1 MKKNNSSK
9 IDRRKFLSAS
19 TLSMLGYS
27 MMVSVPPEAT
37 ATTVAAISEKSKKI
51 DASLEGKKYDS
62 LSEPNMRKTELECDI
77 LVCGAGMA
85 GISAAIAAARN
96 GAKVILIN
104 DRSRLGGNASSEI
117 KMHPLGIDEERY
129 GFRESGIIE
138 ELLLENVAN
147 NPQRSWDTWDLMLYD
162 KCVSE
167 PNLTLILDTAV
178 YMVEKSGKK
187 IKYAYCRC
195 DKTLTIYKI
204 KAQIFID
211 CTGDS
216 RLAMEAGAELMWGRD
231 GSAKYG
237 ENEVMPH
244 YPIGGLLCS
253 SIMYTTKDMGRPMH
267 FKAPSW
273 AVKVTPEM
281 LKFRNPRS
289 IGLAYGYWFVA
300 HGGLADT
307 IRDNEVIRYELLS
320 IVMGLWDYIKNSGKF
335 PEAQNL
341 ALDSIG
347 MIPGKRDSYRIMG
360 RSLFSQHDIRGKWK
374 DRPDQIGAV
383 GWTLE
388 DQPSTGFYA
397 SNETPAMHTKIRTL
411 PFNIPLSILIAK
423 GVDNL
428 MMAGRNMSCT
438 HLAFSC
444 TRVMKTGAVAGQ
456 AAGTAAAIAV
466 RDNIEVHVIPNDIAR
481 VRELQQTLLK
491 DGQIILGVKNN
502 DPLDIAR
509 NAKVSAS
516 TSALGSTPSN
526 VLSGYFFDSKKKY
539 DNRWLAPIS
548 EKPSMKLEWNT
559 PQKISQIF
567 MNFDS
572 GCKHLTMTLEQTRAA
587 RVIQAPQPEILSDYK
602 VIATLPDGS
611 EKVLIDEKG
620 NYQKR
625 RIYNIEQTQIKA
637 LRVECI
643 KTQGDKFARIFEIRC
658 YS

>member
-1 MKKNNSSK
+1 MIHKK
-9 IDRRKFLSAS
+9 IGRRKFIEAS

-27 MMVSVPPEAT
+27 MMIAVPPEASA
-37 ATTVAAISEKSKKI
+37 ATKAAISKKSKEI
-51 DASLEGKKYDS
+51 ESVLQGKSYDDS
-62 LSEPNMRKTELECDI
+62 CEPNMKKVELECDV

-104 DRSRLGGNASSEI
+104 DRSRMGGNASSEI
-117 KMHPLGIDEERY
+117 KMHPLGINEGRF

-138 ELLLENVAN
+138 ELLLENAAN
-147 NPQRSWDTWDLMLYD
+147 NPQVSWDAWDVMLYD

-167 PNLTLILDTAV
+167 PNITLILDTAV
-178 YMVEKSGKK
+178 YMAEKSSNR
-187 IKYAYCRC
+187 IKCAYARC
-195 DKTLTIYKI
+195 DKSLTIYKI
-204 KAQIFID
+204 KAKIYMD

-216 RLAMEAGAELMWGRD
+216 RLAMESGAELMWGRD
-231 GSAKYG
+231 GAEKYG
-237 ENEVMPH
+237 EDEVVDR

-253 SIMYTTKDMGRPMH
+253 SIMYTTKDMGRPMP

-273 AVKVTPEM
+273 ALKVTPEM
-281 LKFRNPRS
+281 LKYRNPRS
-289 IGLAYGYWFVA
+289 VGLAYGYWFVS

-307 IRDNEVIRYELLS
+307 IRDNEIIRFELLS

-335 PEAQNL
+335 PEAKNL

-360 RSLFSQHDIRGKWK
+360 RKLFSQHDIRGKWR
-374 DRPDQIGAV
+374 DHPDQVGTV

-388 DQPSTGFYA
+388 DQPSSGFYA
-397 SNETPAMHTKIRTL
+397 FDERPAMHVKIETT
-411 PFNIPLSILIAK
+411 PFNIPLSILISK
-423 GVDNL
+423 DVDNL

-444 TRVMKTGAVAGQ
+444 TRVMKTGSVAGQ

-466 RDNIEVHVIPNDIAR
+466 REGKDPKDIAGDR
-481 VRELQQTLLK
+481 ALIGKLQQTLLK
-491 DGQIILGVKNN
+491 DGQIIMGVKNE
-502 DPLDIAR
+502 DPLDFAR
-509 NAKVSAS
+509 KAKVRAS
-516 TSALGSTPSN
+516 TSDKGTSPEN
-526 VLSGYFFDSKKKY
+526 ILSGAVFDWKWKN

-548 EKPSMKLEWNT
+548 GKPWIELSWDA
-559 PQKISQIF
+559 PQKLSQII

-572 GCKHLTMTLEQTRAA
+572 GCKHLTMTTEQTRAA
-587 RVIQAPQPEILSDYK
+587 RVTYAPQPETLADFNI
-602 VIATLPDGS
+602 VGILPDGT
-611 EKVLIDEKG
+611 EKVLLEERG

-625 RIYNIEQTQIKA
+625 RVYSIPTTEIRA
-637 LRVECI
+637 LRVDCL
-643 KTQGDKFARIFEIRC
+643 KTQGDPFARIFEVRC

>member
-1 MKKNNSSK
+1 MFTNK
-9 IDRRKFLSAS
+9 IGRREFIEAS

-27 MMVSVPPEAT
+27 MMVAVPPNASAAT
-37 ATTVAAISEKSKKI
+37 KAAISEKSKKI
-51 DASLEGKKYDS
+51 DAVLEGKKYDDS
-62 LSEPNMRKTELECDI
+62 TEPNMRKTELECDI

-85 GISAAIAAARN
+85 GISAALAAARN

-104 DRSRLGGNASSEI
+104 DRSRMGGNASSEI
-117 KMHPLGIDEERY
+117 KMHPLGLNEGRY

-138 ELLLENVAN
+138 ELLLENAAN
-147 NPQRSWDTWDLMLYD
+147 NPQKSWDTWDVMLYD

-167 PNLTLILDTAV
+167 PNITLILDTAV
-178 YMVEKSGKK
+178 YMVEKSGNK
-187 IKYAYCRC
+187 IKYAYARS
-195 DKTLTIYKI
+195 DKSLTIYKI
-204 KAQIFID
+204 KAKIFMD

-231 GSAKYG
+231 GAAKYG
-237 ENEVMPH
+237 ENEVVEH

-253 SIMYTTKDMGRPMH
+253 SIMYTTKDMGRPTH

-273 AVKVTPEM
+273 ALKVTADM
-281 LKFRNPRS
+281 LKYRNPRS
-289 IGLAYGYWFVA
+289 IGLAYGYWFVS
-300 HGGLADT
+300 HGGMADT
-307 IRDNEVIRYELLS
+307 IRDNEIIRFELLS

-335 PEAQNL
+335 PEAENL

-360 RSLFSQHDIRGKWK
+360 HSLFSQHDIRGKW
-374 DRPDQIGAV
+374 REHPDQIGVV

-397 SNETPAMHTKIRTL
+397 TNDTPAMPVKIETK
-411 PFNIPLSILIAK
+411 PFNIPLSILISK
-423 GVDNL
+423 DVDNL

-444 TRVMKTGAVAGQ
+444 TRVMKTGSVAGQ

-466 RDNIEVHVIPNDIAR
+466 RDGIDPKVIIHDRAR

-491 DGQIILGVKNN
+491 DGQIILGVKNE

-509 NAKVSAS
+509 SARVRAS
-516 TSALGSTPSN
+516 SSVMGSSPEN
-526 VLSGYFFDSKKKY
+526 ILSGAVFDWRGRN
-539 DNRWLAPIS
+539 DNRWIAPIS
-548 EKPSMKLEWNT
+548 EKPWVKLEWDS
-559 PQKISQIF
+559 PKKISQII
-567 MNFDS
+567 MNFDC
-572 GCKHLTMTLEQTRAA
+572 GCRHLTMTLEQTRAA
-587 RVIQAPQPEILSDYK
+587 RVTYAPQSETLADFRI
-602 VIATLPDGS
+602 VGILPDGT
-611 EKVLIDEKG
+611 EKLLVEEKG

-625 RIYNIEQTQIKA
+625 KIYSISPAEIKA
-637 LRVECI
+637 LRVDCL
-643 KTQGDKFARIFEIRC
+643 KTQGDQFARIFEIRC